1 MEMQATAVIPV
12 HQVADMAMIVVAARM
27 NIVQVGVVVPR
38 ARAMVDRKVDM
49 VVHRERKV
57 MADHKA
63 DHRDMVIPA
72 ATRVVMAGQEEDGI
86 LDITRVDIVAH
97 RDMVVPA
104 ATRVV
109 MVVHKVMVD
118 HREQEA
124 DLENLSKVDVV
135 HNKVAMVIHEETRV
149 DSEVHSKVVMMNHR
163 DGIMVD
169 PRVDMVV
176 HKAPRVMVVPRAGT
190 VAARRI
196 GTAVH
201 KVDHSN
207 MVAVPI

>member
-1 MEMQATAVIPV
+1 MEMQATAVIPD
-12 HQVADMAMIVVAARM
+12 HQVADMAVIVVARM
-27 NIVQVGVVVPR
+27 NIVRVGVVDHR
-38 ARAMVDRKVDM
+38 ARAIVDHKVDM
-49 VVHRERKV
+49 VVPRERKD

-63 DHRDMVIPA
+63 DHKDMVIPA
-72 ATRVVMAGQEEDGI
+72 ATRVAMAGQEEDGI
-86 LDITRVDIVAH
+86 LDITRAGIVAH
-97 RDMVVPA
+97 RDMVIHE

-124 DLENLSKVDVV
+124 DLENLSKVDGV
-135 HNKVAMVIHEETRV
+135 HNKVAMVIQEETRV
-149 DSEVHSKVVMMNHR
+149 DSEVHSREVMANLK
-163 DGIMVD
+163 DGIMVV

-176 HKAPRVMVVPRAGT
+176 HKAHRGMVVHRAGT

-207 MVAVPI
+207 MVADPI